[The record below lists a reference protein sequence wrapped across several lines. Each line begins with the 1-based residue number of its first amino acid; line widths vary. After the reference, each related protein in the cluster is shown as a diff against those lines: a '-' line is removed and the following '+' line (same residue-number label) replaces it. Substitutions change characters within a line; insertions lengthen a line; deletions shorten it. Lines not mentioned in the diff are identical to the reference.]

1 MSGFASNKW
10 ALSLM
15 AGCAL
20 SAVSGFASAD
30 ELEPAGAEMPPPS
43 FDRPSDNPPAK
54 SKGDEGRRAKNLVY
68 LELLGNG
75 GLYSVN
81 YERMLTDDLSA
92 RLGFSYLTFGAS
104 ASSGG
109 EGGSVRGTLVTAPVM
124 LNYTVGGKNHRAEIG
139 AGATLV
145 YMSASASGSGVSSSG
160 EGVAALGTGVVGY
173 RYSPADGG
181 FVFRAGFTPLVGKGG
196 FLPWGGMSF
205 GGTF

>member
-1 MSGFASNKW
+1 MSGFASKKW
-10 ALSLM
+10 AVSLM

-20 SAVSGFASAD
+20 SALSGLAFAD
-30 ELEPAGAEMPPPS
+30 ELEPAGSELPPPS
-43 FDRPSDNPPAK
+43 YDRPNDNPPAK
-54 SKGDEGRRAKNLVY
+54 ANAEKGRSAKNLVY

-104 ASSGG
+104 ASNGSDTS
-109 EGGSVRGTLVTAPVM
+109 SVRGTLVTAPV
-124 LNYTVGGKNHRAEIG
+124 LVNYTVGGENHRAEFG

-145 YMSASASGSGVSSSG
+145 YMSASANGSGVSESG
-160 EGVAALGTGVVGY
+160 EGVAALATGVIGY
-173 RYSPADGG
+173 RYSPKHGG
-181 FVFRAGFTPLVGKGG
+181 FVFRAGFTPLAGKGG
-196 FLPWGGMSF
+196 FMPWGGMSF